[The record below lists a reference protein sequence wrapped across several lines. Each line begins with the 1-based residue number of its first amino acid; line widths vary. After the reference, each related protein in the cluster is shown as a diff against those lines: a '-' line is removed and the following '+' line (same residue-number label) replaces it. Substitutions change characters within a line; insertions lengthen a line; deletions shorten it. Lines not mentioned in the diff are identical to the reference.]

1 MFSIFQLDFPPNHI
15 SYLFPPVQLHVLI
28 CHFPSANF
36 PLPFGQFS
44 TFLRPIYHF
53 PMPNLSLPFSAF
65 FNRISLRIIFHICFP
80 VQLHVPMSDPW
91 SDKTPDKGWMDFWK
105 SIHERS
111 LLKNCKASKTWIFFP
126 EAASWMRKPRF
137 RCLNLF
143 LWQFQCI
150 PKGSKELF
158 NFNGCRRK
166 NLVSKELTSLTCW
179 YTFALAGS
187 L

>member
-1 MFSIFQLDFPPNHI
+1 MLVGIGVEQSWKCFTWCESSTLPSPSPNEKSCQWWTPHWRRQAQLPRDI
-15 SYLFPPVQLHVLI
+15 
-28 CHFPSANF
+28 PSAMCLIIVHAYF
-36 PLPFGQFS
+36 CTEFHQQKLTCSPSQILGR
-44 TFLRPIYHF
+44 TKHLIKDGW
-53 PMPNLSLPFSAF
+53 
-65 FNRISLRIIFHICFP
+65 ISGS
-80 VQLHVPMSDPW
+80 QS
-91 SDKTPDKGWMDFWK
+91 
-105 SIHERS
+105 HERS
-111 LLKNCKASKTWIFFP
+111 LLKNCKASKTWTFFP